1 MALTPQSR
9 NTVRRGDKRYSVLKL
24 SVEVVGTPLM
34 VTDQWSSKG
43 YVIHNFQG
51 EEAEGHI
58 LYPILSVEGRQGRVP
73 VKAKVMQAK
82 PDLVMAIMAAGQEGP
97 RILAPFLGSKPL
109 ALTVTPAYRTV
120 DWSLS
125 GFMLADYRGNLQKG
139 QRFEARLQSETAPA
153 AVSVN
158 CYVIRADLVKRVLAV
173 RIEGISD
180 QAFRFLE
187 RAMVASSALE

>member
-1 MALTPQSR
+1 MALAPQAR

-24 SVEVVGTPLM
+24 SVEVVGTPHM

-43 YVIHNFQG
+43 YVIHDHQG
-51 EEAEGHI
+51 EEEDGHI

-73 VKAKVMQAK
+73 VKAKVMQSK
-82 PDLVMAIMAAGQEGP
+82 PDLVMAIMAAGSEGA
-97 RILAPFLGSKPL
+97 RILAPFMGSKPL

-125 GFMLADYRGNLQKG
+125 GLMLSDYRGNLQKG

-158 CYVIRADLVKRVLAV
+158 CYVIRADPVKRLLAV

>member
-1 MALTPQSR
+1 MALSPQAR

-34 VTDQWSSKG
+34 VTDHWSGKG
-43 YVIHNFQG
+43 FVIHDFQG
-51 EEAEGHI
+51 EEEEGHI

-73 VKAKVMQAK
+73 VKAKVMQSK
-82 PDLVMAIMAAGQEGP
+82 PDLVMAIMAAGNEGA

-125 GFMLADYRGNLQKG
+125 GFMLADYRGSLQKG

-158 CYVIRADLVKRVLAV
+158 CYVIRADPVKRLLAV

-180 QAFRFLE
+180 AAFRFLE